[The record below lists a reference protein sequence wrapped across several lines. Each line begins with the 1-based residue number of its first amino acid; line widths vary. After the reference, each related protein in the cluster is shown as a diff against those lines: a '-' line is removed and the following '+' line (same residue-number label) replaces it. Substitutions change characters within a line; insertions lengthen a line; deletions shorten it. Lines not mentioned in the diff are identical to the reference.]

1 MNPVGTA
8 TVAQNV
14 NLPTALNARKHS
26 IQSWI
31 VDSGA
36 SDHMTGD
43 LSVFHD
49 DVPNFDNYTIRIAD
63 GTLSKV
69 VGIGTVIISKDI
81 TLNSILFVPNLDC
94 NLLSVSKI
102 TRDFNCITKFSS
114 NICVFQVL
122 NLARKIG
129 SAKLWAGF
137 YLLNAEISGS

>member
-8 TVAQNV
+8 TVAQKG
-14 NLPTALNARKHS
+14 NLPTALNVRKHS

-49 DVPNFDNYTIRIAD
+49 YVPNFDNYTVRIAN

-69 VGIGTVIISKDI
+69 AG
-81 TLNSILFVPNLDC
+81 
-94 NLLSVSKI
+94 
-102 TRDFNCITKFSS
+102 
-114 NICVFQVL
+114 
-122 NLARKIG
+122 LAM
-129 SAKLWAGF
+129 
-137 YLLNAEISGS
+137 